1 MRIFSSVAEL
11 RAAVGQRL
19 GDSAWHT
26 VCERRIAEFAEVTED
41 RQWIHLHAERARE
54 GMFGGPI
61 AHGFLTVSLLPAQL
75 METIH
80 VDGVDLV
87 INKGLDRLRFHS
99 PVPVGARVRARFEL
113 LAATERPLG
122 FTDLQ
127 LGATGEIEGR
137 AEAAFTTRMRMLLHV
152 PELELIS

>member
-1 MRIFSSVAEL
+1 MRIFSSATEL
-11 RAAVGQRL
+11 REAVGQRL
-19 GDSAWHT
+19 GVSAWHT
-26 VCERRIAEFAEVTED
+26 VSAQRIADFAEVTED
-41 RQWIHLHAERARE
+41 RQWIHLHPERASA

-87 INKGLDRLRFHS
+87 INKGMDRLRFHQ
-99 PVPVGARVRARFEL
+99 PVPVGARVRAVFEL
-113 LAATERPLG
+113 LVATERPLG

-127 LGATGEIEGR
+127 LGVTGEIDGKP
-137 AEAAFTTRMRMLLHV
+137 EAAFTARMRMLLHV
-152 PELELIS
+152 PEPALAG